1 MWLNQTILTTSVD
14 LWWLI
19 MTFAFWKSWI
29 WLLLSKKNTFY
40 CTLNLTQF
48 SNFTV
53 TLTLSCY
60 QTWWDGLD
68 LTCPSFRG
76 LNFDDFPFFW
86 TFERTSGSRDRP
98 ILRFIGNWWHF
109 RNIKDGAVQLPAAKS
124 SSSSSSSSI
133 IHHHHHHQLKSKMMM
148 MMMMMMMM
156 RRRRRR
162 RRIWWW
168 WWWWRWFVSC
178 FNHHDHHRPPL
189 QWWSHAI
196 SSSRPRNWGPKKR
209 KIIRIKFWR
218 WWGHNIEDLKLLCES
233 KQPKTFIVRS
243 AWWDFQN
250 SVRFFLF
257 KISKSNFEMEKKGTQ
272 TRKKLPSCRNWP
284 ILL

>member
-1 MWLNQTILTTSVD
+1 
-14 LWWLI
+14 
-19 MTFAFWKSWI
+19 MTFSFWKSWI

-109 RNIKDGAVQLPAAKS
+109 RNIKDGAVQCNAIEEEADDDHDDWNKIQIIVIIIIIS
-124 SSSSSSSSI
+124 SSSSSYPPPPPPP
-133 IHHHHHHQLKSKMMM
+133 HHHIII
-148 MMMMMMMM
+148 
-156 RRRRRR
+156 
-162 RRIWWW
+162 IWWG
-168 WWWWRWFVSC
+168 WRFCRWQLHCTIF
-178 FNHHDHHRPPL
+178 D
-189 QWWSHAI
+189 I
-196 SSSRPRNWGPKKR
+196 SEMSP
-209 KIIRIKFWR
+209 
-218 WWGHNIEDLKLLCES
+218 
-233 KQPKTFIVRS
+233 
-243 AWWDFQN
+243 
-250 SVRFFLF
+250 
-257 KISKSNFEMEKKGTQ
+257 ISYKS
-272 TRKKLPSCRNWP
+272 
-284 ILL
+284 

>member
-19 MTFAFWKSWI
+19 MTFSFWKSWI

-124 SSSSSSSSI
+124 SSSSYDDD
-133 IHHHHHHQLKSKMMM
+133 
-148 MMMMMMMM
+148 MMMM
-156 RRRRRR
+156 RRRRM

-168 WWWWRWFVSC
+168 WWWYDDDGNDDLYLVSIIMIIIGLLLYC
-178 FNHHDHHRPPL
+178 IALHCTIFD
-189 QWWSHAI
+189 I
-196 SSSRPRNWGPKKR
+196 SEMSP
-209 KIIRIKFWR
+209 IFY
-218 WWGHNIEDLKLLCES
+218 
-233 KQPKTFIVRS
+233 
-243 AWWDFQN
+243 
-250 SVRFFLF
+250 
-257 KISKSNFEMEKKGTQ
+257 KS
-272 TRKKLPSCRNWP
+272 
-284 ILL
+284 

>member
-1 MWLNQTILTTSVD
+1 MGQFPQDGENVCFTVFFFKSRRLVWLNQTILTTSVD

-19 MTFAFWKSWI
+19 MTFSFWKSWI

-124 SSSSSSSSI
+124 SSSSYDDDMMMMVTMICILFQSSWSSSASSSI
-133 IHHHHHHQLKSKMMM
+133 ALHCTAPSLIFLKCHQFPINL
-148 MMMMMMMM
+148 
-156 RRRRRR
+156 
-162 RRIWWW
+162 IIG
-168 WWWWRWFVSC
+168 
-178 FNHHDHHRPPL
+178 L
-189 QWWSHAI
+189 
-196 SSSRPRNWGPKKR
+196 SRLP
-209 KIIRIKFWR
+209 
-218 WWGHNIEDLKLLCES
+218 E
-233 KQPKTFIVRS
+233 VRS
-243 AWWDFQN
+243 KVQ
-250 SVRFFLF
+250 
-257 KISKSNFEMEKKGTQ
+257 
-272 TRKKLPSCRNWP
+272 
-284 ILL
+284 